1 MHELV
6 LLRHAEAE
14 IDSLGQGDITRSL
27 TERGRQAA
35 RAAGRWLAEH
45 RIHPARILCSPA
57 ARTRETLE
65 QIQESV
71 GSAQSLIA
79 PQIYEATPGE
89 LLALLDNHL
98 DASTLLLVGHNP
110 GLERLVALL
119 SEGRSDEFRGMPT
132 AGIAVLHLDQAL
144 EPASARLNAFWSP

>member
-14 IDSLGQGDITRSL
+14 IDSFGSGDIARSL
-27 TERGRQAA
+27 TERGRHAA
-35 RAAGRWLAEH
+35 QAAGRWLAAH
-45 RIHPARILCSPA
+45 RIQPVRVLCSPA
-57 ARTRETLE
+57 NRTRETLE
-65 QIQESV
+65 QI
-71 GSAQSLIA
+71 ALPLAAADMLIA
-79 PQIYEATPGE
+79 PEIYEATPGE

-98 DASTLLLVGHNP
+98 DASTVLVVGHNP

-119 SEGRSDEFRGMPT
+119 LEGRSDEFRGMPT

>member
-14 IDSLGQGDITRSL
+14 IDSLGIGDISRPLS
-27 TERGRQAA
+27 ERGRLAA
-35 RAAGRWLAEH
+35 QAAGRWLAGH
-45 RIHPARILCSPA
+45 RIAPVRVLCSPA
-57 ARTRETLE
+57 TRTRETLALVQPQLAAAE
-65 QIQESV
+65 VI
-71 GSAQSLIA
+71 IA
-79 PQIYEATPGE
+79 PEIYEATPGE

-98 DASTLLLVGHNP
+98 NAATVLLVGHNP

-119 SEGRSDEFRGMPT
+119 LEGRSDEFRGMPT

-144 EPASARLNAFWSP
+144 EPASAQLNAFWSP

>member
-14 IDSLGQGDITRSL
+14 IDSPDGGDIGRAL
-27 TERGRQAA
+27 TERGR
-35 RAAGRWLAEH
+35 RAAHAAGQWLLGH
-45 RIHPARILCSPA
+45 GVQPVRVLCSPA
-57 ARTRETLE
+57 SRTRQTLE
-65 QIQESV
+65 QIQAALGTAET
-71 GSAQSLIA
+71 LIA
-79 PQIYEATPGE
+79 PEIYEATPGE

-98 DASTLLLVGHNP
+98 DAGTVLLVGHNP

-119 SEGRSDEFRGMPT
+119 LEGRSDEFRGMPT